1 MSEMNNQENYYE
13 AIIIGGGPSG
23 IAAAIQL
30 HRSDVST
37 LILEKEEIGGLLLN
51 ANKVENYLGFPEGI
65 SGKELV
71 STFKKQLLFLGVK
84 ITIEAAESVEYKES
98 KFKITTNKAL
108 YFSRYLIIASGT
120 KAKRLPYPLSEEV
133 LKRVFYESYK
143 MINLENKKIIIIGG
157 GDAAFDQALNLS
169 KHNKITILN
178 RNAQHK
184 CLPLLFRRV
193 ESNNRIIYRNM
204 TEVKSIKEA
213 KEGLIVD
220 IEKEIATPLNCDY
233 ILGAIGREPALEF
246 NLTEKNL
253 IDDLVLKSRLYYIG
267 DVKNDLFRQSTIAA
281 GEGIKAAMKIIKNK
295 DQIL

>member
-1 MSEMNNQENYYE
+1 M
-13 AIIIGGGPSG
+13 
-23 IAAAIQL
+23 
-30 HRSDVST
+30 
-37 LILEKEEIGGLLLN
+37 
-51 ANKVENYLGFPEGI
+51 
-65 SGKELV
+65 
-71 STFKKQLLFLGVK
+71 K